1 LAKPWK
7 PFSTELWGLV
17 IGYITFTGIV
27 TAWLEPEGEDYENP
41 YAFPRYFKALYVAWF
56 GIFSGG
62 PQNTAST
69 LPARF
74 SQLAYGLFIII
85 VLASYTANLATILV
99 AQATSNGINSIDDA
113 IANQLTICCLS
124 AIQTELQVHSA
135 RVVLS
140 TDDKFDCLRR
150 LAFQSRSQ
158 G

>member
-7 PFSTELWGLV
+7 PFSAELWGLV
-17 IGYITFTGIV
+17 IAYITFTGMV

-41 YAFPRYFKALYVAWF
+41 YAIPRFFKALYITWF
-56 GIFSGG
+56 GVFSGG
-62 PQNTAST
+62 PQNAAST

-124 AIQTELQVHSA
+124 AIKAELQV
-135 RVVLS
+135 
-140 TDDKFDCLRR
+140 
-150 LAFQSRSQ
+150 RSGRAVAQ
-158 G
+158 Q